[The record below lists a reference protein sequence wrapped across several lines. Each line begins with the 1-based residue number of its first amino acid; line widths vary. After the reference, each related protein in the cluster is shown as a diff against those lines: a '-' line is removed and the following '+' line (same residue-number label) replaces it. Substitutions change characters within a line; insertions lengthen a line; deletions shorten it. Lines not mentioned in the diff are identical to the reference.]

1 MGLLK
6 KSQRDKMAEINFSE
20 ILKKGSI
27 IDNRR
32 KYKGETITL
41 KDVVRSIAKGSEGL
55 KCAVGYF
62 YIEGL
67 ALIIDE
73 LKELKE
79 IKILMGSETTRLT
92 KNELI
97 RAFKEK
103 FDRIE
108 ENDITIPSI
117 VLFHQLVKEAQT
129 LKIRAY
135 FGEVDKI
142 EKLHSKAYLF
152 IRNINTKDVLERYK
166 AGIIGSSN
174 LTPSGLIGNTELNV
188 IISDP
193 KDLEY
198 LESWFDNLWE
208 KGTEEFEKLRVVEAL
223 LEGIEKSKFGKYLK
237 EAYHYLKPEEF
248 FKVLIKFLNA
258 EYLFEKWEKKG
269 LLKFQIVD
277 TLRCATLF
285 AEKNYRGVFLTSSV
299 GLGKSYVAC
308 ALAEY
313 FLKNGG
319 KVLIIAPAGLVKSA
333 FLRKEQRDN
342 WPKYLSE
349 FGIFDKVDLVSMGDL
364 QENPKIFENKKVK
377 KYTPPFGRI
386 NLLKNKYDLIIVD
399 EAHNYRNK
407 DAYRRKNLEKII
419 DKSGNAKIL
428 FLTATPINTS
438 LYDLLNLIKLFYRK
452 GQNPYFDKLVRDLI
466 DILNIVKEKSYEE
479 LTDKEKEL
487 ISKKQEEIERELFVK
502 STRETIKTSEEYV
515 KEIETFSGVNIR
527 RIPDPDVK
535 EVAYTLHE
543 KYKPIVEGIVDF
555 IKSLTAAHLR
565 ILDPERG
572 VRLGGFFKW
581 ILYKR
586 FESDITSYYLTLKR
600 LSKKNKLILES
611 VKKRDISILEKEEID
626 EEDEIEV
633 TFGYDFRQK
642 LGEIIEKIKS
652 GKGHNHL
659 KILSDLEED
668 TRKIDKQVK
677 KLEEFLD
684 PNSKILFTDD
694 KKLEELL
701 SLIRRNRTKKI
712 LVFMEY
718 KDSLKAIKEF
728 LKDKIDPKIIRFI
741 DSDTKNKNA
750 IIEKFNDPNDN
761 LRILVTTDTLSE
773 GYNISGADIVVN
785 FDIPYNPVRLI
796 QRIGR
801 ATRLDNPKKIR
812 VYNFRPDESIDQE
825 LNLVDTL
832 EIRIEDIIKWVGIE
846 YRIWFEREK
855 ELLKQRRKKDRR
867 LYLEI
872 LKSIRKDQWSGEFG
886 KLEIQIPYT
895 KPILVLLQKAI
906 KKYNIKK
913 EDVEKAT
920 IPSYNVYTLL
930 KGDKN
935 LVVFYGDGLSFNED
949 SITDF
954 TIKEVKKKI
963 HFESEFKE
971 ELKRFKQHL
980 KEEKEAKTQ
989 AYYYTDSLDRMI
1001 GNIED
1006 KIQTEGFDQRFS
1018 NIQKLLKTLKQVKE
1032 KCGSTTERV
1041 VKEIHKEIK
1050 RNKVSEAK
1058 IETWVKELEKS
1069 FTRREI
1075 QQKLVKSEKPY
1086 VAIGFIR

>member
-1 MGLLK
+1 MT
-6 KSQRDKMAEINFSE
+6 EINLSE

-32 KYKGETITL
+32 KFKGKTITL

-92 KNELI
+92 KSELI
-97 RAFKEK
+97 KTFKEK
-103 FDRIE
+103 FDKIE

-117 VLFHQLVKEAQT
+117 LLFHQLIKEDQT

-135 FGEVDKI
+135 FGEENKI

-193 KDLEY
+193 ENLEY

-208 KGTEEFEKLRVVEAL
+208 KGTEEFEKLRVAEAL
-223 LEGIEKSKFGKYLK
+223 LKGIEKSKFGKYLK
-237 EAYHYLKPEEF
+237 DAYHYLKPDEF

-258 EYLFEKWEKKG
+258 KYLFEKWEKKG

-313 FLKNGG
+313 VLKNGG
-319 KVLIIAPAGLVKSA
+319 KVLVIAPAGLIKSA
-333 FLRKEQRDN
+333 FLREGQRDN

-349 FGIFDKVDLVSMGDL
+349 FRIFDKVDLVSMGGL
-364 QENPKIFENKKVK
+364 QENPKIFENKKIK
-377 KYTPPFGRI
+377 KYTPPFRRI

-407 DAYRRKNLEKII
+407 DAYRTRNLKRII
-419 DKSGNAKIL
+419 DANGNAKIL

-452 GQNPYFDKLVRDLI
+452 GQNLYFDKLVRDLNN
-466 DILNIVKEKSYEE
+466 ILNIVKEKSYEE

-502 STRETIKTSEEYV
+502 STRETIKTSEEYI

-535 EVAYTLHE
+535 EVVYSIHE

-565 ILDPERG
+565 ILDPKKG
-572 VRLGGFFKW
+572 IRLGGFFKW

-611 VKKRDISILEKEEID
+611 IKKRDISILEKEEIN
-626 EEDEIEV
+626 EEDEIGV
-633 TFGYDFRQK
+633 IFGYDFRQK

-652 GKGHNHL
+652 EKGEEHL
-659 KILSDLEED
+659 TVLNDLEKD
-668 TRKIDKQVK
+668 TRKIDDQVK
-677 KLEEFLD
+677 RLKEFLD
-684 PNSKILFTDD
+684 TNSKILFTDD
-694 KKLEELL
+694 KKLKKLL
-701 SLIRRNRTKKI
+701 LLIKRNRTKKI

-718 KDSLKAIKEF
+718 KDSLKAIREF
-728 LKDKIDPKIIRFI
+728 LKNKIDQKIIRFI
-741 DSDTKNKNA
+741 DSNTKNKNT
-750 IIEKFNDPNDN
+750 IIKKFNDTNDN
-761 LRILVTTDTLSE
+761 LRIIVTTDTLSE

-801 ATRLDNPKKIR
+801 TTRLDNPKKIR
-812 VYNFRPDESIDQE
+812 VYNFRPDKSIDQE

-855 ELLKQRRKKDRR
+855 KLLKQRRKKDRR

-886 KLEIQIPYT
+886 KLEMQIPYT

-913 EDVEKAT
+913 EDIEKVT
-920 IPSYNVYTLL
+920 IPSYNMYTLL
-930 KGDKN
+930 KGNKD
-935 LVVFYGDGLSFNED
+935 LVVFYDGGLSFNEN

-954 TIKEVKKKI
+954 SINEVKKKI

-971 ELKRFKQHL
+971 ELRRFKQHL

-1006 KIQTEGFDQRFS
+1006 KIQTEGFDQKFS

-1032 KCGSTTERV
+1032 RCGSTTEKV

-1058 IETWVKELEKS
+1058 IETWVKELERS

-1075 QQKLVKSEKPY
+1075 QQKLVKSKRPY
-1086 VAIGFIR
+1086 MTIGFLGE

>member
-1 MGLLK
+1 
-6 KSQRDKMAEINFSE
+6 
-20 ILKKGSI
+20 
-27 IDNRR
+27 
-32 KYKGETITL
+32 
-41 KDVVRSIAKGSEGL
+41 
-55 KCAVGYF
+55 
-62 YIEGL
+62 
-67 ALIIDE
+67 
-73 LKELKE
+73 
-79 IKILMGSETTRLT
+79 
-92 KNELI
+92 
-97 RAFKEK
+97 
-103 FDRIE
+103 
-108 ENDITIPSI
+108 
-117 VLFHQLVKEAQT
+117 
-129 LKIRAY
+129 
-135 FGEVDKI
+135 
-142 EKLHSKAYLF
+142 
-152 IRNINTKDVLERYK
+152 
-166 AGIIGSSN
+166 
-174 LTPSGLIGNTELNV
+174 
-188 IISDP
+188 
-193 KDLEY
+193 
-198 LESWFDNLWE
+198 
-208 KGTEEFEKLRVVEAL
+208 
-223 LEGIEKSKFGKYLK
+223 
-237 EAYHYLKPEEF
+237 LKPEEF

-285 AEKNYRGVFLTSSV
+285 AEKNYRGIFLTSSV

-386 NLLKNKYDLIIVD
+386 NLLKNKYNLIIVD
-399 EAHNYRNK
+399 EAHNYRNE
-407 DAYRRKNLEKII
+407 DAYRTRNLKRII
-419 DKSGNAKIL
+419 DVNGNAKIL

-466 DILNIVKEKSYEE
+466 DILNIMKEKSYEE

-535 EVAYTLHE
+535 EVAYILHE

-572 VRLGGFFKW
+572 IRLGGFFKW

-586 FESDITSYYLTLKR
+586 FESDITSYYLTLRR

-633 TFGYDFRQK
+633 TFDYDFRQK

-659 KILSDLEED
+659 TILSDLEED
-668 TRKIDKQVK
+668 TRKINEQVK
-677 KLEEFLD
+677 KLEKFLD
-684 PNSKILFTDD
+684 PNSNILFTDD
-694 KKLEELL
+694 KKLEQLL
-701 SLIRRNRTKKI
+701 FLIKRNRRKKI

-718 KDSLKAIKEF
+718 KDSLKAIREF

-801 ATRLDNPKKIR
+801 ATRLDNPKKIK

-895 KPILVLLQKAI
+895 KPILVLLQNAI

-913 EDVEKAT
+913 EDVEKVT
-920 IPSYNVYTLL
+920 LPSYNVYTLL
-930 KGDKN
+930 RGNKN
-935 LVVFYGDGLSFNED
+935 LVVFYGDGPSFNEN

-1001 GNIED
+1001 ENIED
-1006 KIQTEGFDQRFS
+1006 KIQIEGFDQRFS
-1018 NIQKLLKTLKQVKE
+1018 NIQKLLKTLRQVKE
-1032 KCGSTTERV
+1032 RCGSTTERV
-1041 VKEIHKEIK
+1041 VREIHKEIK

-1058 IETWVKELEKS
+1058 IEAWVKELERS
-1069 FTRREI
+1069 FMRKEI

-1086 VAIGFIR
+1086 MAIGFIR